1 MFNFGE
7 LVKMEYRKLFQRKLV
22 WITIAVLTA
31 GCIFAG
37 ISGLLGKYYINGEQV
52 DTHANMLRTDTAY
65 ARRLS
70 GQAVDDALIG
80 RMQEAY
86 GKVPQD
92 AQLYVATSEY
102 QTYARP
108 YSEIHNFVLRIAENR
123 WDTVTSGELYDLR
136 RAAVEQGWTK
146 MFLTAAEKTY
156 LSGLEDQ
163 LTVPFTY
170 RYDDGYTNYLS
181 LLYMVAVLM
190 LLGVA
195 VCVPQIFSE
204 EYSRRTDS
212 LIASS
217 PLGKKPLYLAK
228 IVTGL
233 TFSLGLALLLAAVTA
248 VSVFSV
254 YGPDGFSA
262 AIQLDYPTLSWK
274 LTVGEAALLLTG
286 IFLLSSLLFG
296 AVAMLLSLAFR
307 NTAPAMAL
315 LLAYLLVTGIF
326 NIPDEYRIAGQLWSY
341 FPVNSCNLTNA
352 FSQRLLQLGDTF
364 LAGWQVTCLLY
375 PVVTVIFLLISY
387 HRYRKIPS

>member
-233 TFSLGLALLLAAVTA
+233 TFSLGLALLLA
-248 VSVFSV
+248 
-254 YGPDGFSA
+254 
-262 AIQLDYPTLSWK
+262 
-274 LTVGEAALLLTG
+274 
-286 IFLLSSLLFG
+286 
-296 AVAMLLSLAFR
+296 
-307 NTAPAMAL
+307 
-315 LLAYLLVTGIF
+315 YLLVTGIF

-341 FPVNSCNLTNA
+341 FPVNSCNLTSA